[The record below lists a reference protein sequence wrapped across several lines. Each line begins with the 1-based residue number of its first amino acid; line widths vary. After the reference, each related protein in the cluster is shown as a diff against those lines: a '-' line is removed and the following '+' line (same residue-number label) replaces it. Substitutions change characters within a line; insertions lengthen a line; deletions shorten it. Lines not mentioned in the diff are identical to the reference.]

1 MNHCKTIA
9 LVNQKGGVGKT
20 TSTIN
25 LGVGL
30 ASQGNKVLLVDGDPQ
45 HSLTIGLGVTDPDNL
60 EHTLNTAM
68 LAEIEGEPSQWET
81 GIIHH
86 REGVDLLPANDE
98 LAGIELRLFSAMSRE
113 QVLKS
118 VLSHIKDRYDYILID
133 GMPSLGI
140 VTVNVLVAADS
151 VIIPSEPDFLST
163 KGMNL
168 LLKTIGRVRRQINPR
183 LKIDGIVVTK
193 VDSRTNN
200 AKNIIAALRTTLD
213 GSIRVFDTEIP
224 RSVRAAEA
232 SGEGKS
238 IFAFDTKSRVAQAYT
253 SLTKEVVESNL
264 QRTTILTWKRTS
276 GDYYD
281 TLIDDCH
288 VFSFGLDLT
297 KLFSDVDAETAAET
311 KLYDSVK
318 FKIQNKTDGTWIIA
332 KRNDAEGVYYVTGHT
347 DKETDA
353 TVFTPVTMGKSY
365 GHIIVKGLEEDTYT
379 IIETQTANGYTL
391 LKNAITV
398 TISLKENTANTCNVY
413 TKDVLGVLQNDPHY
427 SFDGGEDLKLAN
439 IPQRALSHNYPTASA
454 TVDKN
459 EVTMLE
465 DNGSANA
472 EVPLTVKNTK
482 GFDLPKTGD
491 HGTWMYSLVGILMMS
506 AAAGVIV
513 LTARKKHGR

>member
-86 REGVDLLPANDE
+86 RECVDLLPANDE

-253 SLTKEVVESNL
+253 SLTKEVAELGKEANRS
-264 QRTTILTWKRTS
+264 R
-276 GDYYD
+276 
-281 TLIDDCH
+281 
-288 VFSFGLDLT
+288 
-297 KLFSDVDAETAAET
+297 SD
-311 KLYDSVK
+311 
-318 FKIQNKTDGTWIIA
+318 G
-332 KRNDAEGVYYVTGHT
+332 
-347 DKETDA
+347 
-353 TVFTPVTMGKSY
+353 
-365 GHIIVKGLEEDTYT
+365 
-379 IIETQTANGYTL
+379 
-391 LKNAITV
+391 
-398 TISLKENTANTCNVY
+398 
-413 TKDVLGVLQNDPHY
+413 
-427 SFDGGEDLKLAN
+427 
-439 IPQRALSHNYPTASA
+439 
-454 TVDKN
+454 
-459 EVTMLE
+459 
-465 DNGSANA
+465 
-472 EVPLTVKNTK
+472 
-482 GFDLPKTGD
+482 
-491 HGTWMYSLVGILMMS
+491 
-506 AAAGVIV
+506 
-513 LTARKKHGR
+513 AR

>member
-68 LAEIEGEPSQWET
+68 LAEIEGETPQWEE

-118 VLSHIKDRYDYILID
+118 VLSHVKDQYDYILID

-238 IFAFDTKSRVAQAYT
+238 IFAFDPKGRVAQAYT
-253 SLTKEVVESNL
+253 NLTKEV
-264 QRTTILTWKRTS
+264 
-276 GDYYD
+276 
-281 TLIDDCH
+281 
-288 VFSFGLDLT
+288 
-297 KLFSDVDAETAAET
+297 AE
-311 KLYDSVK
+311 L
-318 FKIQNKTDGTWIIA
+318 G
-332 KRNDAEGVYYVTGHT
+332 
-347 DKETDA
+347 KETNRSR
-353 TVFTPVTMGKSY
+353 P
-365 GHIIVKGLEEDTYT
+365 
-379 IIETQTANGYTL
+379 
-391 LKNAITV
+391 
-398 TISLKENTANTCNVY
+398 
-413 TKDVLGVLQNDPHY
+413 
-427 SFDGGEDLKLAN
+427 DG
-439 IPQRALSHNYPTASA
+439 
-454 TVDKN
+454 
-459 EVTMLE
+459 
-465 DNGSANA
+465 
-472 EVPLTVKNTK
+472 
-482 GFDLPKTGD
+482 
-491 HGTWMYSLVGILMMS
+491 
-506 AAAGVIV
+506 
-513 LTARKKHGR
+513 AR

>member
-45 HSLTIGLGVTDPDNL
+45 HSLTIGLGITDPDNL

-68 LAEIEGEPSQWET
+68 LAEIEGETPKWGE

-86 REGVDLLPANDE
+86 REGVDLLPADDE

-118 VLSHIKDRYDYILID
+118 VLSHVKDRYDYILID

-238 IFAFDTKSRVAQAYT
+238 IFAFDPKGRVAQAYT
-253 SLTKEVVESNL
+253 NLTKEVAELGKEANRS
-264 QRTTILTWKRTS
+264 R
-276 GDYYD
+276 
-281 TLIDDCH
+281 
-288 VFSFGLDLT
+288 
-297 KLFSDVDAETAAET
+297 SD
-311 KLYDSVK
+311 
-318 FKIQNKTDGTWIIA
+318 G
-332 KRNDAEGVYYVTGHT
+332 
-347 DKETDA
+347 
-353 TVFTPVTMGKSY
+353 
-365 GHIIVKGLEEDTYT
+365 
-379 IIETQTANGYTL
+379 
-391 LKNAITV
+391 
-398 TISLKENTANTCNVY
+398 
-413 TKDVLGVLQNDPHY
+413 
-427 SFDGGEDLKLAN
+427 
-439 IPQRALSHNYPTASA
+439 
-454 TVDKN
+454 
-459 EVTMLE
+459 
-465 DNGSANA
+465 
-472 EVPLTVKNTK
+472 
-482 GFDLPKTGD
+482 
-491 HGTWMYSLVGILMMS
+491 
-506 AAAGVIV
+506 
-513 LTARKKHGR
+513 AR

>member
-45 HSLTIGLGVTDPDNL
+45 HSLTIGLGITDPDNL

-238 IFAFDTKSRVAQAYT
+238 IFAFDPKGRVAQAYT
-253 SLTKEVVESNL
+253 NLTKEV
-264 QRTTILTWKRTS
+264 
-276 GDYYD
+276 
-281 TLIDDCH
+281 
-288 VFSFGLDLT
+288 
-297 KLFSDVDAETAAET
+297 AE
-311 KLYDSVK
+311 L
-318 FKIQNKTDGTWIIA
+318 G
-332 KRNDAEGVYYVTGHT
+332 
-347 DKETDA
+347 KETNRSR
-353 TVFTPVTMGKSY
+353 P
-365 GHIIVKGLEEDTYT
+365 
-379 IIETQTANGYTL
+379 
-391 LKNAITV
+391 
-398 TISLKENTANTCNVY
+398 
-413 TKDVLGVLQNDPHY
+413 
-427 SFDGGEDLKLAN
+427 DG
-439 IPQRALSHNYPTASA
+439 
-454 TVDKN
+454 
-459 EVTMLE
+459 
-465 DNGSANA
+465 
-472 EVPLTVKNTK
+472 
-482 GFDLPKTGD
+482 
-491 HGTWMYSLVGILMMS
+491 
-506 AAAGVIV
+506 
-513 LTARKKHGR
+513 AR

>member
-45 HSLTIGLGVTDPDNL
+45 HSLPIGLGITDPDNL

-68 LAEIEGEPSQWET
+68 LAEIEGETPKWEE

-118 VLSHIKDRYDYILID
+118 VLSHVKDRYDYILID

-238 IFAFDTKSRVAQAYT
+238 IFAFDPKGRVAQAYT
-253 SLTKEVVESNL
+253 NLTKEV
-264 QRTTILTWKRTS
+264 
-276 GDYYD
+276 
-281 TLIDDCH
+281 
-288 VFSFGLDLT
+288 
-297 KLFSDVDAETAAET
+297 AE
-311 KLYDSVK
+311 L
-318 FKIQNKTDGTWIIA
+318 G
-332 KRNDAEGVYYVTGHT
+332 
-347 DKETDA
+347 KETNRSR
-353 TVFTPVTMGKSY
+353 P
-365 GHIIVKGLEEDTYT
+365 
-379 IIETQTANGYTL
+379 
-391 LKNAITV
+391 
-398 TISLKENTANTCNVY
+398 
-413 TKDVLGVLQNDPHY
+413 
-427 SFDGGEDLKLAN
+427 DG
-439 IPQRALSHNYPTASA
+439 
-454 TVDKN
+454 
-459 EVTMLE
+459 
-465 DNGSANA
+465 
-472 EVPLTVKNTK
+472 
-482 GFDLPKTGD
+482 
-491 HGTWMYSLVGILMMS
+491 
-506 AAAGVIV
+506 
-513 LTARKKHGR
+513 AR

>member
-45 HSLTIGLGVTDPDNL
+45 HSLTIGLGITDPDSL

-68 LAEIEGEPSQWET
+68 LAEIEGETPKWEE

-118 VLSHIKDRYDYILID
+118 VLSHVKDRYDYILID

-238 IFAFDTKSRVAQAYT
+238 IFAFDPKGRVAQAYAN
-253 SLTKEVVESNL
+253 LTKEVAELGKEANRS
-264 QRTTILTWKRTS
+264 R
-276 GDYYD
+276 
-281 TLIDDCH
+281 
-288 VFSFGLDLT
+288 
-297 KLFSDVDAETAAET
+297 SD
-311 KLYDSVK
+311 
-318 FKIQNKTDGTWIIA
+318 G
-332 KRNDAEGVYYVTGHT
+332 
-347 DKETDA
+347 
-353 TVFTPVTMGKSY
+353 
-365 GHIIVKGLEEDTYT
+365 
-379 IIETQTANGYTL
+379 
-391 LKNAITV
+391 
-398 TISLKENTANTCNVY
+398 
-413 TKDVLGVLQNDPHY
+413 
-427 SFDGGEDLKLAN
+427 
-439 IPQRALSHNYPTASA
+439 
-454 TVDKN
+454 
-459 EVTMLE
+459 
-465 DNGSANA
+465 
-472 EVPLTVKNTK
+472 
-482 GFDLPKTGD
+482 
-491 HGTWMYSLVGILMMS
+491 
-506 AAAGVIV
+506 
-513 LTARKKHGR
+513 AR

>member
-45 HSLTIGLGVTDPDNL
+45 HSLTIGLGITDPDNL

-238 IFAFDTKSRVAQAYT
+238 IFAFDPKGRVAQAYAN
-253 SLTKEVVESNL
+253 LTKEV
-264 QRTTILTWKRTS
+264 
-276 GDYYD
+276 
-281 TLIDDCH
+281 
-288 VFSFGLDLT
+288 
-297 KLFSDVDAETAAET
+297 AE
-311 KLYDSVK
+311 L
-318 FKIQNKTDGTWIIA
+318 G
-332 KRNDAEGVYYVTGHT
+332 
-347 DKETDA
+347 KETNR
-353 TVFTPVTMGKSY
+353 SR
-365 GHIIVKGLEEDTYT
+365 
-379 IIETQTANGYTL
+379 
-391 LKNAITV
+391 
-398 TISLKENTANTCNVY
+398 S
-413 TKDVLGVLQNDPHY
+413 
-427 SFDGGEDLKLAN
+427 DG
-439 IPQRALSHNYPTASA
+439 
-454 TVDKN
+454 
-459 EVTMLE
+459 
-465 DNGSANA
+465 
-472 EVPLTVKNTK
+472 
-482 GFDLPKTGD
+482 
-491 HGTWMYSLVGILMMS
+491 
-506 AAAGVIV
+506 
-513 LTARKKHGR
+513 AR

>member
-45 HSLTIGLGVTDPDNL
+45 HSLTIGLGITDPDNL

-68 LAEIEGEPSQWET
+68 LAEIEGETPKWEE

-118 VLSHIKDRYDYILID
+118 VLSHVKDRYDYILID

-168 LLKTIGRVRRQINPR
+168 LLKTIVRVRRQINPR

-238 IFAFDTKSRVAQAYT
+238 IFAFDPKGRVAQAYT
-253 SLTKEVVESNL
+253 NLTKEV
-264 QRTTILTWKRTS
+264 
-276 GDYYD
+276 
-281 TLIDDCH
+281 
-288 VFSFGLDLT
+288 
-297 KLFSDVDAETAAET
+297 AE
-311 KLYDSVK
+311 L
-318 FKIQNKTDGTWIIA
+318 G
-332 KRNDAEGVYYVTGHT
+332 
-347 DKETDA
+347 KETNR
-353 TVFTPVTMGKSY
+353 SR
-365 GHIIVKGLEEDTYT
+365 
-379 IIETQTANGYTL
+379 
-391 LKNAITV
+391 
-398 TISLKENTANTCNVY
+398 S
-413 TKDVLGVLQNDPHY
+413 
-427 SFDGGEDLKLAN
+427 DG
-439 IPQRALSHNYPTASA
+439 
-454 TVDKN
+454 
-459 EVTMLE
+459 
-465 DNGSANA
+465 
-472 EVPLTVKNTK
+472 
-482 GFDLPKTGD
+482 
-491 HGTWMYSLVGILMMS
+491 
-506 AAAGVIV
+506 
-513 LTARKKHGR
+513 AR

>member
-213 GSIRVFDTEIP
+213 GSIRVFDTEIL

-253 SLTKEVVESNL
+253 SLTKEVAELGKEANRS
-264 QRTTILTWKRTS
+264 R
-276 GDYYD
+276 
-281 TLIDDCH
+281 
-288 VFSFGLDLT
+288 
-297 KLFSDVDAETAAET
+297 SD
-311 KLYDSVK
+311 
-318 FKIQNKTDGTWIIA
+318 G
-332 KRNDAEGVYYVTGHT
+332 
-347 DKETDA
+347 
-353 TVFTPVTMGKSY
+353 
-365 GHIIVKGLEEDTYT
+365 
-379 IIETQTANGYTL
+379 
-391 LKNAITV
+391 
-398 TISLKENTANTCNVY
+398 
-413 TKDVLGVLQNDPHY
+413 
-427 SFDGGEDLKLAN
+427 
-439 IPQRALSHNYPTASA
+439 
-454 TVDKN
+454 
-459 EVTMLE
+459 
-465 DNGSANA
+465 
-472 EVPLTVKNTK
+472 
-482 GFDLPKTGD
+482 
-491 HGTWMYSLVGILMMS
+491 
-506 AAAGVIV
+506 
-513 LTARKKHGR
+513 AR

>member
-45 HSLTIGLGVTDPDNL
+45 HSLTIGLGITDPDNL

-68 LAEIEGEPSQWET
+68 LAEIEGETPKWEE

-118 VLSHIKDRYDYILID
+118 VLSHVKDRYDYILID

-238 IFAFDTKSRVAQAYT
+238 IFAFDPKGRVAQAYGN
-253 SLTKEVVESNL
+253 LTKEV
-264 QRTTILTWKRTS
+264 
-276 GDYYD
+276 
-281 TLIDDCH
+281 
-288 VFSFGLDLT
+288 
-297 KLFSDVDAETAAET
+297 AE
-311 KLYDSVK
+311 L
-318 FKIQNKTDGTWIIA
+318 G
-332 KRNDAEGVYYVTGHT
+332 
-347 DKETDA
+347 KETNRSR
-353 TVFTPVTMGKSY
+353 P
-365 GHIIVKGLEEDTYT
+365 
-379 IIETQTANGYTL
+379 
-391 LKNAITV
+391 
-398 TISLKENTANTCNVY
+398 
-413 TKDVLGVLQNDPHY
+413 
-427 SFDGGEDLKLAN
+427 DG
-439 IPQRALSHNYPTASA
+439 
-454 TVDKN
+454 
-459 EVTMLE
+459 
-465 DNGSANA
+465 
-472 EVPLTVKNTK
+472 
-482 GFDLPKTGD
+482 
-491 HGTWMYSLVGILMMS
+491 
-506 AAAGVIV
+506 
-513 LTARKKHGR
+513 AR

>member
-45 HSLTIGLGVTDPDNL
+45 HSLTIGLGITDPDNL

-68 LAEIEGEPSQWET
+68 LAEIEGETPKWEE

-168 LLKTIGRVRRQINPR
+168 LLKTIGRVHRQINPR

-238 IFAFDTKSRVAQAYT
+238 IFAFDPKGRVAQAYT
-253 SLTKEVVESNL
+253 NLTKEV
-264 QRTTILTWKRTS
+264 
-276 GDYYD
+276 
-281 TLIDDCH
+281 
-288 VFSFGLDLT
+288 
-297 KLFSDVDAETAAET
+297 AE
-311 KLYDSVK
+311 L
-318 FKIQNKTDGTWIIA
+318 G
-332 KRNDAEGVYYVTGHT
+332 
-347 DKETDA
+347 KETNR
-353 TVFTPVTMGKSY
+353 SR
-365 GHIIVKGLEEDTYT
+365 
-379 IIETQTANGYTL
+379 
-391 LKNAITV
+391 
-398 TISLKENTANTCNVY
+398 S
-413 TKDVLGVLQNDPHY
+413 
-427 SFDGGEDLKLAN
+427 DG
-439 IPQRALSHNYPTASA
+439 
-454 TVDKN
+454 
-459 EVTMLE
+459 
-465 DNGSANA
+465 
-472 EVPLTVKNTK
+472 
-482 GFDLPKTGD
+482 
-491 HGTWMYSLVGILMMS
+491 
-506 AAAGVIV
+506 
-513 LTARKKHGR
+513 AR

>member
-25 LGVGL
+25 LSVGL

-45 HSLTIGLGVTDPDNL
+45 HSLTIGLGITDPDNL

-68 LAEIEGEPSQWET
+68 LAEIEGETPKWEE

-118 VLSHIKDRYDYILID
+118 VLSHVKDRYDYILID

-238 IFAFDTKSRVAQAYT
+238 IFAFDPKGRVAQAYT
-253 SLTKEVVESNL
+253 NLTKEV
-264 QRTTILTWKRTS
+264 
-276 GDYYD
+276 
-281 TLIDDCH
+281 
-288 VFSFGLDLT
+288 
-297 KLFSDVDAETAAET
+297 AE
-311 KLYDSVK
+311 L
-318 FKIQNKTDGTWIIA
+318 G
-332 KRNDAEGVYYVTGHT
+332 
-347 DKETDA
+347 KETNRSR
-353 TVFTPVTMGKSY
+353 P
-365 GHIIVKGLEEDTYT
+365 
-379 IIETQTANGYTL
+379 
-391 LKNAITV
+391 
-398 TISLKENTANTCNVY
+398 
-413 TKDVLGVLQNDPHY
+413 
-427 SFDGGEDLKLAN
+427 DG
-439 IPQRALSHNYPTASA
+439 
-454 TVDKN
+454 
-459 EVTMLE
+459 
-465 DNGSANA
+465 
-472 EVPLTVKNTK
+472 
-482 GFDLPKTGD
+482 
-491 HGTWMYSLVGILMMS
+491 
-506 AAAGVIV
+506 
-513 LTARKKHGR
+513 AR

>member
-68 LAEIEGEPSQWET
+68 LAEIEGETPQWEE

-118 VLSHIKDRYDYILID
+118 VLSHVKDQYDYILID

-238 IFAFDTKSRVAQAYT
+238 IFAFDPKSRVAQAYT
-253 SLTKEVVESNL
+253 NLTKEV
-264 QRTTILTWKRTS
+264 
-276 GDYYD
+276 
-281 TLIDDCH
+281 
-288 VFSFGLDLT
+288 
-297 KLFSDVDAETAAET
+297 AE
-311 KLYDSVK
+311 L
-318 FKIQNKTDGTWIIA
+318 G
-332 KRNDAEGVYYVTGHT
+332 
-347 DKETDA
+347 KETNRSRPDGA
-353 TVFTPVTMGKSY
+353 GK
-365 GHIIVKGLEEDTYT
+365 H
-379 IIETQTANGYTL
+379 
-391 LKNAITV
+391 
-398 TISLKENTANTCNVY
+398 
-413 TKDVLGVLQNDPHY
+413 
-427 SFDGGEDLKLAN
+427 
-439 IPQRALSHNYPTASA
+439 R
-454 TVDKN
+454 
-459 EVTMLE
+459 
-465 DNGSANA
+465 
-472 EVPLTVKNTK
+472 
-482 GFDLPKTGD
+482 
-491 HGTWMYSLVGILMMS
+491 
-506 AAAGVIV
+506 
-513 LTARKKHGR
+513 

>member
-118 VLSHIKDRYDYILID
+118 VLSHVKDRYDYILID

-193 VDSRTNN
+193 VDNRTNN

-238 IFAFDTKSRVAQAYT
+238 IFAFDPKGRVAQAYT
-253 SLTKEVVESNL
+253 NLTKEV
-264 QRTTILTWKRTS
+264 
-276 GDYYD
+276 
-281 TLIDDCH
+281 
-288 VFSFGLDLT
+288 
-297 KLFSDVDAETAAET
+297 AE
-311 KLYDSVK
+311 L
-318 FKIQNKTDGTWIIA
+318 G
-332 KRNDAEGVYYVTGHT
+332 
-347 DKETDA
+347 KETNRSR
-353 TVFTPVTMGKSY
+353 P
-365 GHIIVKGLEEDTYT
+365 
-379 IIETQTANGYTL
+379 
-391 LKNAITV
+391 
-398 TISLKENTANTCNVY
+398 
-413 TKDVLGVLQNDPHY
+413 
-427 SFDGGEDLKLAN
+427 DG
-439 IPQRALSHNYPTASA
+439 
-454 TVDKN
+454 
-459 EVTMLE
+459 
-465 DNGSANA
+465 
-472 EVPLTVKNTK
+472 
-482 GFDLPKTGD
+482 
-491 HGTWMYSLVGILMMS
+491 
-506 AAAGVIV
+506 
-513 LTARKKHGR
+513 AR

>member
-1 MNHCKTIA
+1 MYHCKTIA

-30 ASQGNKVLLVDGDPQ
+30 ASQGNKVLLVDSDPQ
-45 HSLTIGLGVTDPDNL
+45 HSLTIGLGITDPDNL

-238 IFAFDTKSRVAQAYT
+238 IFAFDPKGRVAQAYGN
-253 SLTKEVVESNL
+253 LTKEVAELGKEANRS
-264 QRTTILTWKRTS
+264 R
-276 GDYYD
+276 
-281 TLIDDCH
+281 
-288 VFSFGLDLT
+288 
-297 KLFSDVDAETAAET
+297 SD
-311 KLYDSVK
+311 
-318 FKIQNKTDGTWIIA
+318 G
-332 KRNDAEGVYYVTGHT
+332 
-347 DKETDA
+347 
-353 TVFTPVTMGKSY
+353 
-365 GHIIVKGLEEDTYT
+365 
-379 IIETQTANGYTL
+379 
-391 LKNAITV
+391 
-398 TISLKENTANTCNVY
+398 
-413 TKDVLGVLQNDPHY
+413 
-427 SFDGGEDLKLAN
+427 
-439 IPQRALSHNYPTASA
+439 
-454 TVDKN
+454 
-459 EVTMLE
+459 
-465 DNGSANA
+465 
-472 EVPLTVKNTK
+472 
-482 GFDLPKTGD
+482 
-491 HGTWMYSLVGILMMS
+491 
-506 AAAGVIV
+506 
-513 LTARKKHGR
+513 AR

>member
-45 HSLTIGLGVTDPDNL
+45 HSLTIGLGITDPDSL

-68 LAEIEGEPSQWET
+68 LAEIEGETLKWEE

-118 VLSHIKDRYDYILID
+118 VLSHVKDKYDYILID

-193 VDSRTNN
+193 MDSRTNN

-238 IFAFDTKSRVAQAYT
+238 IFAFDPKGRVAQAYAN
-253 SLTKEVVESNL
+253 LTKEV
-264 QRTTILTWKRTS
+264 
-276 GDYYD
+276 
-281 TLIDDCH
+281 
-288 VFSFGLDLT
+288 
-297 KLFSDVDAETAAET
+297 AE
-311 KLYDSVK
+311 L
-318 FKIQNKTDGTWIIA
+318 G
-332 KRNDAEGVYYVTGHT
+332 
-347 DKETDA
+347 KETNR
-353 TVFTPVTMGKSY
+353 SR
-365 GHIIVKGLEEDTYT
+365 
-379 IIETQTANGYTL
+379 
-391 LKNAITV
+391 
-398 TISLKENTANTCNVY
+398 S
-413 TKDVLGVLQNDPHY
+413 
-427 SFDGGEDLKLAN
+427 DG
-439 IPQRALSHNYPTASA
+439 
-454 TVDKN
+454 
-459 EVTMLE
+459 
-465 DNGSANA
+465 
-472 EVPLTVKNTK
+472 
-482 GFDLPKTGD
+482 
-491 HGTWMYSLVGILMMS
+491 
-506 AAAGVIV
+506 
-513 LTARKKHGR
+513 AR

>member
-45 HSLTIGLGVTDPDNL
+45 HSLTIGLGITDPDNL

-68 LAEIEGEPSQWET
+68 LAEIEGETPKWEE

-118 VLSHIKDRYDYILID
+118 VLSHVKDRYDYILID

-238 IFAFDTKSRVAQAYT
+238 IFAFDPKGRVAQAYGN
-253 SLTKEVVESNL
+253 LTKEVAELGKEANRS
-264 QRTTILTWKRTS
+264 R
-276 GDYYD
+276 
-281 TLIDDCH
+281 
-288 VFSFGLDLT
+288 
-297 KLFSDVDAETAAET
+297 SD
-311 KLYDSVK
+311 
-318 FKIQNKTDGTWIIA
+318 G
-332 KRNDAEGVYYVTGHT
+332 
-347 DKETDA
+347 
-353 TVFTPVTMGKSY
+353 
-365 GHIIVKGLEEDTYT
+365 
-379 IIETQTANGYTL
+379 
-391 LKNAITV
+391 
-398 TISLKENTANTCNVY
+398 
-413 TKDVLGVLQNDPHY
+413 
-427 SFDGGEDLKLAN
+427 
-439 IPQRALSHNYPTASA
+439 
-454 TVDKN
+454 
-459 EVTMLE
+459 
-465 DNGSANA
+465 
-472 EVPLTVKNTK
+472 
-482 GFDLPKTGD
+482 
-491 HGTWMYSLVGILMMS
+491 
-506 AAAGVIV
+506 
-513 LTARKKHGR
+513 AR

>member
-118 VLSHIKDRYDYILID
+118 VLSHVKDKYDYILID

-200 AKNIIAALRTTLD
+200 AKNIIAALRATLD

-238 IFAFDTKSRVAQAYT
+238 IFAFDPKGRIAMAYEN
-253 SLTKEVVESNL
+253 LTKEV
-264 QRTTILTWKRTS
+264 
-276 GDYYD
+276 
-281 TLIDDCH
+281 
-288 VFSFGLDLT
+288 
-297 KLFSDVDAETAAET
+297 AELGKEANR
-311 KLYDSVK
+311 SRP
-318 FKIQNKTDGTWIIA
+318 DG
-332 KRNDAEGVYYVTGHT
+332 
-347 DKETDA
+347 
-353 TVFTPVTMGKSY
+353 
-365 GHIIVKGLEEDTYT
+365 
-379 IIETQTANGYTL
+379 
-391 LKNAITV
+391 
-398 TISLKENTANTCNVY
+398 
-413 TKDVLGVLQNDPHY
+413 
-427 SFDGGEDLKLAN
+427 
-439 IPQRALSHNYPTASA
+439 
-454 TVDKN
+454 
-459 EVTMLE
+459 
-465 DNGSANA
+465 
-472 EVPLTVKNTK
+472 
-482 GFDLPKTGD
+482 
-491 HGTWMYSLVGILMMS
+491 
-506 AAAGVIV
+506 
-513 LTARKKHGR
+513 AR

>member
-68 LAEIEGEPSQWET
+68 LAEIEGETPKWEE

-118 VLSHIKDRYDYILID
+118 VLSHVKDRYDYILID

-238 IFAFDTKSRVAQAYT
+238 IFAFDPKGRVAQAYT
-253 SLTKEVVESNL
+253 NLTKEV
-264 QRTTILTWKRTS
+264 
-276 GDYYD
+276 
-281 TLIDDCH
+281 
-288 VFSFGLDLT
+288 
-297 KLFSDVDAETAAET
+297 AE
-311 KLYDSVK
+311 L
-318 FKIQNKTDGTWIIA
+318 G
-332 KRNDAEGVYYVTGHT
+332 
-347 DKETDA
+347 KETNR
-353 TVFTPVTMGKSY
+353 SR
-365 GHIIVKGLEEDTYT
+365 
-379 IIETQTANGYTL
+379 
-391 LKNAITV
+391 
-398 TISLKENTANTCNVY
+398 S
-413 TKDVLGVLQNDPHY
+413 
-427 SFDGGEDLKLAN
+427 DG
-439 IPQRALSHNYPTASA
+439 
-454 TVDKN
+454 
-459 EVTMLE
+459 
-465 DNGSANA
+465 
-472 EVPLTVKNTK
+472 
-482 GFDLPKTGD
+482 
-491 HGTWMYSLVGILMMS
+491 
-506 AAAGVIV
+506 
-513 LTARKKHGR
+513 AR

>member
-45 HSLTIGLGVTDPDNL
+45 HSLTIGLGITDPDSL

-68 LAEIEGEPSQWET
+68 LAEIEGETPKWEE

-118 VLSHIKDRYDYILID
+118 VLSHVKDRYDYILID
-133 GMPSLGI
+133 AMPSLGI

-238 IFAFDTKSRVAQAYT
+238 IFAFDPKGRVAQAYAN
-253 SLTKEVVESNL
+253 LTKEV
-264 QRTTILTWKRTS
+264 
-276 GDYYD
+276 
-281 TLIDDCH
+281 
-288 VFSFGLDLT
+288 
-297 KLFSDVDAETAAET
+297 AE
-311 KLYDSVK
+311 L
-318 FKIQNKTDGTWIIA
+318 G
-332 KRNDAEGVYYVTGHT
+332 
-347 DKETDA
+347 KETNR
-353 TVFTPVTMGKSY
+353 SR
-365 GHIIVKGLEEDTYT
+365 
-379 IIETQTANGYTL
+379 
-391 LKNAITV
+391 
-398 TISLKENTANTCNVY
+398 S
-413 TKDVLGVLQNDPHY
+413 
-427 SFDGGEDLKLAN
+427 DG
-439 IPQRALSHNYPTASA
+439 
-454 TVDKN
+454 
-459 EVTMLE
+459 
-465 DNGSANA
+465 
-472 EVPLTVKNTK
+472 
-482 GFDLPKTGD
+482 
-491 HGTWMYSLVGILMMS
+491 
-506 AAAGVIV
+506 
-513 LTARKKHGR
+513 AR

>member
-183 LKIDGIVVTK
+183 LKINGIVVTK

-253 SLTKEVVESNL
+253 SLTKEVAELGKEANRS
-264 QRTTILTWKRTS
+264 R
-276 GDYYD
+276 
-281 TLIDDCH
+281 
-288 VFSFGLDLT
+288 
-297 KLFSDVDAETAAET
+297 SD
-311 KLYDSVK
+311 
-318 FKIQNKTDGTWIIA
+318 G
-332 KRNDAEGVYYVTGHT
+332 
-347 DKETDA
+347 
-353 TVFTPVTMGKSY
+353 
-365 GHIIVKGLEEDTYT
+365 
-379 IIETQTANGYTL
+379 
-391 LKNAITV
+391 
-398 TISLKENTANTCNVY
+398 
-413 TKDVLGVLQNDPHY
+413 
-427 SFDGGEDLKLAN
+427 
-439 IPQRALSHNYPTASA
+439 
-454 TVDKN
+454 
-459 EVTMLE
+459 
-465 DNGSANA
+465 
-472 EVPLTVKNTK
+472 
-482 GFDLPKTGD
+482 
-491 HGTWMYSLVGILMMS
+491 
-506 AAAGVIV
+506 
-513 LTARKKHGR
+513 AR

>member
-45 HSLTIGLGVTDPDNL
+45 HSLTIGLGITDPDNL

-68 LAEIEGEPSQWET
+68 LAEIEGETPKWGE

-238 IFAFDTKSRVAQAYT
+238 IFAFDPKGRVAQAYT
-253 SLTKEVVESNL
+253 NLTKEVAELGKEANRS
-264 QRTTILTWKRTS
+264 R
-276 GDYYD
+276 
-281 TLIDDCH
+281 
-288 VFSFGLDLT
+288 
-297 KLFSDVDAETAAET
+297 SD
-311 KLYDSVK
+311 
-318 FKIQNKTDGTWIIA
+318 G
-332 KRNDAEGVYYVTGHT
+332 
-347 DKETDA
+347 
-353 TVFTPVTMGKSY
+353 
-365 GHIIVKGLEEDTYT
+365 
-379 IIETQTANGYTL
+379 
-391 LKNAITV
+391 
-398 TISLKENTANTCNVY
+398 
-413 TKDVLGVLQNDPHY
+413 
-427 SFDGGEDLKLAN
+427 
-439 IPQRALSHNYPTASA
+439 
-454 TVDKN
+454 
-459 EVTMLE
+459 
-465 DNGSANA
+465 
-472 EVPLTVKNTK
+472 
-482 GFDLPKTGD
+482 
-491 HGTWMYSLVGILMMS
+491 
-506 AAAGVIV
+506 
-513 LTARKKHGR
+513 AR

>member
-45 HSLTIGLGVTDPDNL
+45 HSLTIGLGITDPDNL

-68 LAEIEGEPSQWET
+68 LAEIEGETPKWEE

-113 QVLKS
+113 QVLES
-118 VLSHIKDRYDYILID
+118 VLSHVKDRYDYILID

-238 IFAFDTKSRVAQAYT
+238 IFAFDPKGRVAQAYT
-253 SLTKEVVESNL
+253 NLTKEV
-264 QRTTILTWKRTS
+264 
-276 GDYYD
+276 
-281 TLIDDCH
+281 
-288 VFSFGLDLT
+288 
-297 KLFSDVDAETAAET
+297 AE
-311 KLYDSVK
+311 L
-318 FKIQNKTDGTWIIA
+318 G
-332 KRNDAEGVYYVTGHT
+332 
-347 DKETDA
+347 KETNRSR
-353 TVFTPVTMGKSY
+353 P
-365 GHIIVKGLEEDTYT
+365 
-379 IIETQTANGYTL
+379 
-391 LKNAITV
+391 
-398 TISLKENTANTCNVY
+398 
-413 TKDVLGVLQNDPHY
+413 
-427 SFDGGEDLKLAN
+427 DG
-439 IPQRALSHNYPTASA
+439 
-454 TVDKN
+454 
-459 EVTMLE
+459 
-465 DNGSANA
+465 
-472 EVPLTVKNTK
+472 
-482 GFDLPKTGD
+482 
-491 HGTWMYSLVGILMMS
+491 
-506 AAAGVIV
+506 
-513 LTARKKHGR
+513 AR

>member
-30 ASQGNKVLLVDGDPQ
+30 ASQGNKVLLVDSDPQ
-45 HSLTIGLGVTDPDNL
+45 HSLTIGLGIADPDNL

-68 LAEIEGEPSQWET
+68 LAEIEGAEPRWEA

-86 REGVDLLPANDE
+86 QEGMDLLPANDE

-118 VLSHIKDRYDYILID
+118 VLSHVKDKYDYILID

-140 VTVNVLVAADS
+140 VTINVLVAADS

-213 GSIRVFDTEIP
+213 GNIRVFDTEIP

-238 IFAFDTKSRVAQAYT
+238 IFAFDPKGRVATAYT
-253 SLTKEVVESNL
+253 NLTKEVA
-264 QRTTILTWKRTS
+264 
-276 GDYYD
+276 
-281 TLIDDCH
+281 
-288 VFSFGLDLT
+288 GLG
-297 KLFSDVDAETAAET
+297 KEANRPRSD
-311 KLYDSVK
+311 
-318 FKIQNKTDGTWIIA
+318 G
-332 KRNDAEGVYYVTGHT
+332 
-347 DKETDA
+347 
-353 TVFTPVTMGKSY
+353 
-365 GHIIVKGLEEDTYT
+365 
-379 IIETQTANGYTL
+379 
-391 LKNAITV
+391 
-398 TISLKENTANTCNVY
+398 
-413 TKDVLGVLQNDPHY
+413 
-427 SFDGGEDLKLAN
+427 
-439 IPQRALSHNYPTASA
+439 
-454 TVDKN
+454 
-459 EVTMLE
+459 
-465 DNGSANA
+465 
-472 EVPLTVKNTK
+472 
-482 GFDLPKTGD
+482 
-491 HGTWMYSLVGILMMS
+491 
-506 AAAGVIV
+506 
-513 LTARKKHGR
+513 AR